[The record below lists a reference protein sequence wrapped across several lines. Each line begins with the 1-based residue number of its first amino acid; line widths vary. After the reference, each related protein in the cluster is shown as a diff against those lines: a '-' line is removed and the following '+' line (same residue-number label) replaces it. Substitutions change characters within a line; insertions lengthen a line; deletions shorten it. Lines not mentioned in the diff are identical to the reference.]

1 MWQWL
6 KRKRPADG
14 DIDDEIAY
22 HLAMLAQEHL
32 QQNDDAA
39 AAEAFARRKIGN
51 RTLIKENTREIWRNG
66 WFEQAKRDL
75 RFAGRMLRRA
85 PVFYSLVVG
94 ILAAGIAA
102 TVSLFSLVDGVL
114 LRPLPYRDPSRLVAL
129 TSYAPKPP
137 YASNNSVSYR
147 DYQFLSR
154 EASSFSELAVTFR
167 IGWSRV
173 TLMGE
178 GEPMPL
184 QGAFISPNLFAM
196 FGRLPILGRTF
207 TNEENSR
214 RERVVLIGEALWAQ
228 RFGSSPNAI
237 GKDLRFSGGL
247 WRIIGVMPNDFRVPF
262 LQTQL
267 WVPLLSHPEWNNR
280 SDGEPLDQPRWD
292 VMARLKPGISL
303 ASAQAEI
310 DSMEARLKSALPE
323 LHSDSLRVVPLREHF
338 TGMVRTPL
346 LVLLCAV
353 GLLLSI
359 ACANVA
365 NLLLARASQRERE
378 LAIRTALGAG
388 SGQLLR
394 QLLMEMMAF
403 TGLAAALGVA
413 GASALVPLLT
423 RIAPVNTPMLDSVE
437 VDRRVLLFAIAIS
450 ASIALVLGA
459 ATAWRLGST
468 DGLKEGGRASAET
481 RKSVRTK
488 SLLVVAEFAMATIL
502 TSGAL
507 MLIRSFVAVLS
518 VNPGFPPQRILT
530 VRVGLPGETDPVRVT
545 QFYRDA
551 FAGMARLPGVQA
563 TGGVSNLFFLDETR
577 VHALRQVEGHALE
590 PTTSWRPLVWAQVA
604 GDYFQAMGIPLLRGR
619 FFSDHD
625 TPFLPP
631 VAIVNETL
639 ARRYWPGEDP
649 IGKRLK
655 GFDPRGR
662 KDDWLTVVGLV
673 KDTHSGGLE
682 KAPFSQIYEV
692 QSQRGEQLN
701 NLVLRTA
708 GDPAA
713 VAASVRSILHQINPN
728 AVVANVSTMEQLFDA
743 QTAARRFQ
751 TWLTGAFSAFALG
764 LAALGVFAIMHYS
777 VAVRTNELG
786 IRMALGASPREIL
799 LLIIG
804 DGTRLAVAGILVGAA
819 GALWSGSAIGS
830 LLFHVTPS
838 DPLNF
843 TAAVLTPLLPALL
856 ACYVP
861 AVRASQVD
869 PMRAMRE

>member
-1 MWQWL
+1 MWQWF
-6 KRKRPADG
+6 KRKRPAD
-14 DIDDEIAY
+14 DEIDDEIDY

-32 QQNDDAA
+32 EQNRDAEA
-39 AAEAFARRKIGN
+39 AQAFARRKVGN
-51 RTLIKENTREIWRNG
+51 QTLIKENTREIWRNA

-75 RFAGRMLRRA
+75 CFAGRMLGRA

-114 LRPLPYRDPSRLVAL
+114 LRPFPYRDPSKLVAL

-137 YASNNSVSYR
+137 YASNGSVSYH
-147 DYQFLSR
+147 DYQVLAS

-167 IGWSRV
+167 SGWSRV

-184 QGAFISPNLFAM
+184 QGAFVSSNLFTM
-196 FGRLPILGRTF
+196 FGRQPILGRTF
-207 TNEENSR
+207 TNEENNR
-214 RERVVLIGEALWAQ
+214 GERVVLISEALCTQ

-237 GKDLRFSGGL
+237 GKDLRFSGRL
-247 WRIIGVMPNDFRVPF
+247 WRVIGVMPNDFQVPF

-267 WVPLLSHPEWNNR
+267 WAPVLSHPEWNDR

-292 VMARLKPGISL
+292 LIGRLKSRVSL
-303 ASAQAEI
+303 TSSQAEI
-310 DSMEARLKSALPE
+310 NSIEARLKSALPE
-323 LHSDSLRVVPLREHF
+323 LHGDNLRVVSLREHF
-338 TGMVRTPL
+338 TGAVRAPL
-346 LVLLCAV
+346 FVLLSAV

-378 LAIRTALGAG
+378 LSIRTALGAG
-388 SGQLLR
+388 RGQLLR
-394 QLLMEMMAF
+394 QLLTETMAF
-403 TGLAAALGVA
+403 TGLAATLGVA
-413 GASALVPLLT
+413 GAAALVPLLT
-423 RIAPVNTPMLDSVE
+423 RIAPVSTPMLDSVA
-437 VDRRVLLFAIAIS
+437 VNRRVLLFAIGIS
-450 ASIALVLGA
+450 ASIALILGVA
-459 ATAWRLGST
+459 AAWRLGST
-468 DGLKEGGRASAET
+468 KSFKESGRGSTET

-488 SLLVVAEFAMATIL
+488 SLLVVAEFAMATVL

-518 VNPGFPPQRILT
+518 VNPGFPPERILT
-530 VRVGLPGETDPVRVT
+530 VHVGLPGETSAVRVT

-551 FAGMARLPGVQA
+551 FTSVARLPGIQA
-563 TGGVSNLFFLDETR
+563 IGGVSNLFFLDETR
-577 VHALRQVEGHALE
+577 VHALRQVEGHAPE
-590 PTTSWRPLVWAQVA
+590 PTTSWRPLVWTQVA
-604 GDYFQAMGIPLLRGR
+604 GDYFGAMGIPLLRGR

-625 TPFLPP
+625 TPLSPP

-655 GFDPRGR
+655 GFDPRGQH
-662 KDDWLTVVGLV
+662 DDWLTVVGLV
-673 KDTHSGGLE
+673 GDTHSGGLE

-713 VAASVRSILHQINPN
+713 MAASLHSVLHQIDAN
-728 AVVANVSTMEQLFDA
+728 AVIASVSTMEHLLDT
-743 QTAARRFQ
+743 QTAGRRFQ
-751 TWLTGAFSAFALG
+751 TWLIGAFTAFALG

-786 IRMALGASPREIL
+786 IRMALGASPSEIL
-799 LLIIG
+799 FLIIG
-804 DGTRLAVAGILVGAA
+804 DGTRLAIGGILIGVV
-819 GALWSGSAIGS
+819 GALWSGRAIGS
-830 LLFHVTPS
+830 LLFHVTSS
-838 DPLNF
+838 DPTSF
-843 TAAVLTPLLPALL
+843 GAAVLTPLILALL

-869 PMRAMRE
+869 PIRALRE